1 MAAQKAHYHNGY
13 QILAVCIYYISE
25 ELQATIELKKYL
37 VQGNWKKCSA
47 MIWYYPHAKVRL
59 GSSQHF
65 LGQKKSQKMVW
76 ELCQML
82 INRGWNCHSRKSE
95 RLWLLGLSFTVLR
108 CEWPHF
114 FSSKSRV
121 ECEFDIVSLFV
132 LFLFND
138 HV

>member
-1 MAAQKAHYHNGY
+1 MPGSHILEKLRKTLKDEPKSFECAHCCMEMYWFLPATLKNYITVTMYFVMTPMQKFDWEAANIFYD
-13 QILAVCIYYISE
+13 
-25 ELQATIELKKYL
+25 
-37 VQGNWKKCSA
+37 
-47 MIWYYPHAKVRL
+47 
-59 GSSQHF
+59 
-65 LGQKKSQKMVW
+65 KKSQKMVW

-121 ECEFDIVSLFV
+121 ECEFDMVSLFV